1 MIAKV
6 SSCAVVGLGA
16 QPIEVEADVA
26 NGLPKM
32 IVVGLPDT
40 AVQESKERVKSAI
53 KSAGIP
59 LPSKRII
66 INLAPADLRK
76 EGPAYDLA
84 IGVGILGGLGII
96 GDVDPKWIFLGELAL
111 SGELRHTTGILPMVI
126 MAKELGYEKVFLPKI
141 DANEA
146 ALIDGIQ
153 IMPVETLTQ
162 LIEYLQTQTGIE
174 PFATHGADLMR
185 KPRESLYDLSFV
197 KGQEHVKRALEIA
210 AAGGHNILLS
220 GPPGSGKTLLAR
232 TVPTILPNFTLEE
245 ALEVTKIYS
254 VSGLL
259 PPEQPLMVE
268 RPFRSP
274 HHTTSRNALVG
285 GGGWPKPGEISL
297 AHRGVLFLDEFPEFP
312 SQSLE
317 ALRQPLEDGVVTIS
331 RVMGSLTFPAQF
343 ILVAAMNPCPC
354 GYAGDLEKECTCS
367 PFAIERYQKK
377 ISGPLM
383 DRIDLHVEVPRVKYE
398 KLIEPLPAEKSED
411 VRLRVQQARE
421 MQLARFATLNSKSIC
436 NSDMMPKEMR
446 ELCVLDEGGQDLLKL
461 AVRQF
466 FLSGRAYHRILKVAR
481 TIADLSGVE
490 QIGSQHV
497 AEAIQ
502 YRFRAE

>member
-1 MIAKV
+1 MIARIA
-6 SSCAVVGLGA
+6 SCAVVGLSA
-16 QPIEVEADVA
+16 QPVEVEVDVS
-26 NGLPKM
+26 NGLPNM

-40 AVQESKERVKSAI
+40 AVQESRERVKAAI

-59 LPSKRII
+59 LPAKRIVV
-66 INLAPADLRK
+66 NLAPADLRK
-76 EGPAYDLA
+76 EGPAYDLPIA
-84 IGVGILGGLGII
+84 LGILGGLGQI
-96 GDVDPKWIFLGELAL
+96 DPVDRKWLFLGELSL
-111 SGELRHTTGILPMVI
+111 SGELRYTTGILPMVI
-126 MAKELGYEKVFLPKI
+126 MAKELGYEKVFVP
-141 DANEA
+141 AVNVREA
-146 ALIDGIQ
+146 ALIDGIDV
-153 IMPVETLTQ
+153 MPVQSLAE
-162 LIEYLQTQTGIE
+162 IKEYLLTGLGIE
-174 PFATHGADLMR
+174 PHATTGKEVMQTTRNDAFDMGL
-185 KPRESLYDLSFV
+185 V

-220 GPPGSGKTLLAR
+220 GPPGSGKTMLAR
-232 TVPTILPNFTLEE
+232 TVPSILPLMTLEE

-259 PPEQPLMVE
+259 PQDKPLVTE
-268 RPFRSP
+268 RPFRTP

-331 RVMGSLTFPAQF
+331 RVQGSLTFPAQF
-343 ILVAAMNPCPC
+343 VLVAAMNPCPC
-354 GYAGDLEKECTCS
+354 GYAGDPEKSCSCT
-367 PFAIERYQKK
+367 PFHIERYQKK
-377 ISGPLM
+377 ISGPLL

-398 KLIEPLPAEKSED
+398 KLVDDAPVESSALIRD
-411 VRLRVQQARE
+411 RVQSARE
-421 MQLARFATLNSKSIC
+421 RQQERSKNFGSKALCNADMSARELTK
-436 NSDMMPKEMR
+436 
-446 ELCVLDEGGQDLLKL
+446 LCVLDEGGQELLKM

-481 TIADLSGVE
+481 TIADLT
-490 QIGSQHV
+490 GSESIESSHV

-502 YRFRAE
+502 YRFRRE